1 MDIRLY
7 ISITNVITIAIITY
21 ISGRNFFSYFI
32 RKMASL
38 TADPVMVAALIPKNI
53 TIKIATR

>member
-1 MDIRLY
+1 M
-7 ISITNVITIAIITY
+7 AIITY